1 MWERDTDLTPG
12 TKARPSKEHI
22 KGTPA
27 SLEDYTEDI
36 HNLEERDDFLTRT
49 SGQCHKQH
57 PLIVL
62 HGNYDLAQDTR
73 TLVNHQG
80 FYWLHANRRPEG
92 RWTEAWPGILQ
103 RSADMALRMG
113 CSHPLVTWKCKS
125 GLRHPS
131 VSIYQMGKATP
142 NGNERVTGSRCLQGC
157 W

>member
-62 HGNYDLAQDTR
+62 HGNYNLAQDTR

-80 FYWLHANRRPEG
+80 KQTPRRKMD
-92 RWTEAWPGILQ
+92 
-103 RSADMALRMG
+103 RSLA
-113 CSHPLVTWKCKS
+113 
-125 GLRHPS
+125 RHPT
-131 VSIYQMGKATP
+131 K
-142 NGNERVTGSRCLQGC
+142 EC
-157 W
+157 